1 MSAPEVVQNVAGA
14 RFEMVVNGQIAHLDY
29 EVAGDR
35 IRFVHIEV
43 PPELRHHNLAEEL
56 ARTGLEYARREH
68 LRVVPI
74 CPFVREFL
82 ARHAEYLPLVEE
94 HWRTRLQ

>member
-14 RFEMVVNGQIAHLDY
+14 RFEMVVNGQVAHLDY
-29 EVAGDR
+29 SVVGDR

-43 PPELRHHNLAEEL
+43 PPELRHHNHAEEL
-56 ARTGLEYARREH
+56 TRTGLEYARREH

-94 HWRTRLQ
+94 HWKAQLQ